1 MGDDHLLRE
10 PSFKKRYRNENNQLA
25 MFSRELDEGRRTG
38 GTATAGVEQNLR

>member
-10 PSFKKRYRNENNQLA
+10 PSFKNDNENNQLA

-38 GTATAGVEQNLR
+38 GTATAGVERNLR